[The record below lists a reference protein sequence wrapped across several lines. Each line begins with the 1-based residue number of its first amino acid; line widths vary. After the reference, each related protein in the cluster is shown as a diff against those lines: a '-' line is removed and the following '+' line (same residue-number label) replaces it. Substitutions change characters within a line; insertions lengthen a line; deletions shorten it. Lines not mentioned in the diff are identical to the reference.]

1 MPSQKHTYIIISLFI
16 ITLFPF
22 AKLQARTNDYFASD
36 STRVDYL
43 SKNGSTVGDSIINYG
58 KLFLNTPYRY
68 GSTGVSSFDCSGF
81 TSYVYRNFGYDL
93 GRSSVD
99 QSRQFN
105 QVDKNELKAGD
116 LVFFSG
122 RHRSKNVGHVGIV
135 VSAGNGEFN
144 FIHAAV
150 HNGVTISNS
159 KEAYYTKRFLKASR
173 VIGATPILTAV
184 HKFFTKTFSNDEPA
198 TKQTS
203 AKTQVQNFAA
213 NQPQAALQTTN
224 PVKKTRKIPAEYHTV
239 KSGETLS
246 SIALQYG
253 LTIAELKK
261 KNKIKGNK
269 LKLKQKIKVKD
280 EETVVETINQPTT
293 NAPQIAESKNT
304 SGKADAQKSNT
315 EASSKSGDISHKVK
329 KGETL
334 YSIARQYNLSVDE
347 LKKINDIPN
356 GKIRP
361 GQELKVAQQ
370 QTDHQTK
377 NTEVAKAETSQ
388 KLATHKVASGESLY
402 SIAKMYGI
410 TVDELKRI
418 NNIPTGKIRPGQEL
432 KLSDDGDKN
441 KNAVAEKAENK
452 PSTKNETAAN
462 ANTVNYKVKKGES
475 LITIANDNNITVDE
489 LKKLNNLSD
498 SKIKAGQELKLTQSA
513 GKSKNTKNHT
523 ESKTIEHKVKS
534 GESYYSIA
542 KDYGC
547 TVDDLKEWNKKTGT
561 KIKPGD
567 KIVVHPNAN

>member
-16 ITLFPF
+16 IALFPF
-22 AKLQARTNDYFASD
+22 ANLQARTSEYFASD

-43 SKNGSTVGDSIINYG
+43 SKNGSEVADSIINYG

-99 QSRQFN
+99 QSKQFS
-105 QVDKNELKAGD
+105 QIDKSELKAGD

-122 RHRSKNVGHVGIV
+122 RRRSKNVGHVGIV
-135 VSAGNGEFN
+135 VSANNNGEFN

-184 HKFFTKTFSNDEPA
+184 HKLFTKTFSNDEPA
-198 TKQTS
+198 AKQTP
-203 AKTQVQNFAA
+203 AKSQVQNFAA
-213 NQPQAALQTTN
+213 NQTALQTTN

-246 SIALQYG
+246 SIALKYG
-253 LTIAELKK
+253 LTIEELKK

-280 EETVVETINQPTT
+280 EETVVETVNQPTT

-315 EASSKSGDISHKVK
+315 ESSSKSGDISHKVK

-334 YSIARQYNLSVDE
+334 FSIAKQYNLTVDE

-377 NTEVAKAETSQ
+377 NTEVAKVETSQ
-388 KLATHKVASGESLY
+388 KSGTHKVVSGESLY

-432 KLSDDGDKN
+432 KMAEDGDKN
-441 KNAVAEKAENK
+441 KNAVAEKADNK

-475 LITIANDNNITVDE
+475 LITIANDNNITVEE
-489 LKKLNNLSD
+489 LKKMNNLSD

-513 GKSKNTKNHT
+513 GKSKNTKNHA

-547 TVDDLKEWNKKTGT
+547 TVDDLKEWNKKTGI

>member
-198 TKQTS
+198 AKQAP

-213 NQPQAALQTTN
+213 NQTALQTTN

-246 SIALQYG
+246 SIALKYG
-253 LTIAELKK
+253 LTIEELKK
-261 KNKIKGNK
+261 KNKIKGTK

-280 EETVVETINQPTT
+280 EETVVETINQPAT

-304 SGKADAQKSNT
+304 SVKAEAQKSNT

-334 YSIARQYNLSVDE
+334 FSIAKQYNLSVDE

-361 GQELKVAQQ
+361 GQELKVTQQ

-377 NTEVAKAETSQ
+377 NTEVAKVETSQ
-388 KLATHKVASGESLY
+388 KSGTHKVVSGESLY

-432 KLSDDGDKN
+432 KMAEDGDKN
-441 KNAVAEKAENK
+441 KNAVAEKADNK

-475 LITIANDNNITVDE
+475 LITIANDNNITVEE
-489 LKKLNNLSD
+489 LKKMNNLSD

-513 GKSKNTKNHT
+513 GKSKNTKNHA

-547 TVDDLKEWNKKTGT
+547 TVDDLKEWNKKTGI

>member
-1 MPSQKHTYIIISLFI
+1 MPLQKHTYIIISLFI
-16 ITLFPF
+16 ITLSPF
-22 AKLQARTNDYFASD
+22 ASLQALTNQYFASD
-36 STRVDYL
+36 STRVDYI
-43 SKNGSTVGDSIINYG
+43 SKNHSAVADSIINYG

-68 GSTGVSSFDCSGF
+68 GSSGTSSFDCSGF

-99 QSRQFN
+99 QSRQFS

-122 RHRSKNVGHVGIV
+122 RRRSKNVGHVGIV
-135 VSAGNGEFN
+135 VSADNGEFN

-150 HNGVTISNS
+150 HNGVTISSS
-159 KEAYYTKRFLKASR
+159 KESYYTKRFLKASR

-184 HKFFTKTFSNDEPA
+184 HKFFTKTFSNDEPTA
-198 TKQTS
+198 KQTA
-203 AKTQVQNFAA
+203 AKTTVQNFAA
-213 NQPQAALQTTN
+213 NQPQNALQTTN
-224 PVKKTRKIPAEYHTV
+224 QVKKTRKIPAEYHTV

-246 SIALQYG
+246 SIAQKYG

-261 KNKIKGNK
+261 RNKIKGDK
-269 LKLKQKIKVKD
+269 LKLKQKIKVRN
-280 EETVVETINQPTT
+280 EETIVEMV
-293 NAPQIAESKNT
+293 NAPVNSPQTVENKNT
-304 SGKADAQKSNT
+304 SGKADAQKTNT
-315 EASSKSGDISHKVK
+315 EATAKSNDISHKVK

-334 YSIARQYNLSVDE
+334 FTIAKHYNITVDE
-347 LKKINDIPN
+347 LKKLNDISN

-370 QTDHQTK
+370 QPDRPAK
-377 NTEVAKAETSQ
+377 NAEVAKAESSS
-388 KLATHKVASGESLY
+388 KSVTHKVTTGESLF
-402 SIAKMYGI
+402 SIAKMHGI

-432 KLSDDGDKN
+432 KLSDDGDKD
-441 KNAVAEKAENK
+441 KNAVADKSENK
-452 PSTKNETAAN
+452 PSTKNETS

-475 LITIANDNNITVDE
+475 LITIANDNNITVEE
-489 LKKLNNLSD
+489 LKKMNNLSD
-498 SKIKAGQELKLTQSA
+498 SKIKAGQELKLTQSTE
-513 GKSKNTKNHT
+513 KSKKTKNHA

-567 KIVVHPNAN
+567 KIIVRPN